1 MGVVL
6 PIIGAVAG
14 IASTA
19 YGIINSENQNAD
31 NRSNAEKTQKAQ
43 QIQSLKSEKEALE
56 IQRQTATFQYQK
68 VLDEAVRKKKVRT
81 ISVVGLGIVLFLIG
95 ILVTVKI
102 NSSEERN
109 AKSQILN

>member
-31 NRSNAEKTQKAQ
+31 NKQNAEKVQKAQ
-43 QIQSLKSEKEALE
+43 QIQSLKSEMEQLE
-56 IQRQTATFQYQK
+56 VQRQTAEFQYKK

-81 ISVVGLGIVLFLIG
+81 MSVAGLGIVLFLMGVLI
-95 ILVTVKI
+95 TVKI

-109 AKSQILN
+109 AKSQF

>member
-14 IASTA
+14 VASTA

-31 NRSNAEKTQKAQ
+31 NKQNAEKTQKAQ
-43 QIQSLKSEKEALE
+43 LIQSLRSEREGLE
-56 IQRQTATFQYQK
+56 IQRQTAEFQYK
-68 VLDEAVRKKKVRT
+68 KLLDEAVRKKKVRT
-81 ISVVGLGIVLFLIG
+81 ISVVGLGIVLFFIGVLI
-95 ILVTVKI
+95 TVKI

-109 AKSQILN
+109 ANSQILN